1 MSETNPITPEIRA
14 ALLKGARQLRDECD
28 SRHDALAYVPELCM
42 DVDSDLSLGWEGDDG
57 LEIALRDAARAAIE
71 EVYTR

>member
-14 ALLKGARQLRDECD
+14 ALLKGARELKADCESCA
-28 SRHDALAYVPELCM
+28 DALGYVRELCM
-42 DVDSDLSLGWEGDDG
+42 DVDSDLGLGFEGDDD

-71 EVYTR
+71 EVYS